1 VAATLIAH
9 RFWDVPVDQQAMQSI
24 QFMKNVAI
32 IGGLLSLVAAGGGRF
47 SVAALLRRPR
57 F

>member
-1 VAATLIAH
+1 M
-9 RFWDVPVDQQAMQSI
+9 MQSI

-57 F
+57 S